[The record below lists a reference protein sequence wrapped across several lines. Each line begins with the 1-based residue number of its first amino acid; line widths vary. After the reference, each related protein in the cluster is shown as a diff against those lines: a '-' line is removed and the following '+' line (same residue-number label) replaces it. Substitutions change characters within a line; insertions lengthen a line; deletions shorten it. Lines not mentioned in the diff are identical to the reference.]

1 MIIKLTRLRNCKD
14 FEMQSTTH
22 PMNLPLNLRTA
33 DDRGFATPCHA
44 TESGPRDSRALANL
58 VGRSP
63 GSFAKKAKALMPL
76 SPGKI
81 FAANPLPSPWV
92 PLGLPGGRLP
102 GLAADTCI
110 NVRGQAVIEKEA
122 QDFKPITKGLVT
134 LHGGIR
140 KKATQ
145 ANKTLMR
152 NCLSF
157 FEIIAMH

>member
-1 MIIKLTRLRNCKD
+1 
-14 FEMQSTTH
+14 
-22 PMNLPLNLRTA
+22 
-33 DDRGFATPCHA
+33 
-44 TESGPRDSRALANL
+44 
-58 VGRSP
+58 
-63 GSFAKKAKALMPL
+63 MPL

-92 PLGLPGGRLP
+92 PLGLPGGRPP

-110 NVRGQAVIEKEA
+110 NVRGPAVIEKEA